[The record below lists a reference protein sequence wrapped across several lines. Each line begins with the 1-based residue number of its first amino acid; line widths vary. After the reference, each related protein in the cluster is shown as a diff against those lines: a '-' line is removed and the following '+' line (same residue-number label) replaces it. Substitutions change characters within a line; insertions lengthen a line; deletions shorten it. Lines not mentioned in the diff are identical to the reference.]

1 MRGSARPLKTF
12 RAYMPLSLSQGKRVK
27 GREVS
32 RVKIQ
37 TMVSVP
43 AVNVTKS
50 A

>member
-1 MRGSARPLKTF
+1 
-12 RAYMPLSLSQGKRVK
+12 MPLSLFARQAQE

-37 TMVSVP
+37 TMGSVP